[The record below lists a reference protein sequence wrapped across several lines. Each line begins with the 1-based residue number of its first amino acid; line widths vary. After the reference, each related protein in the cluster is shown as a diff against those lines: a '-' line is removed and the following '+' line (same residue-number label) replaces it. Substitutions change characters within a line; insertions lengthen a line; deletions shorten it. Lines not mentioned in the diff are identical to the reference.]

1 MIYKSLKPPDPGAT
15 SQGPAGG
22 DGWYVFEWRR
32 ISPAFPLRVK
42 GEPCVGGGRL
52 ARWVALP
59 PAITLSWVTT
69 RRWPPF
75 RTWPPPPHWKAG
87 VGAGRPPARSVLG
100 TESAARLRIFFQPLG
115 EGFPPPY
122 APRRAPGRPH
132 RYFFEREPV
141 TLFERNFSNKVP
153 CSILDLSLGPSRTQ
167 DKENSCRIAS
177 FQQL

>member
-1 MIYKSLKPPDPGAT
+1 MVQCLVSLTQTGPHTEGARLLHRQVALFSISPGAALPGWSGGRGRPGQTVPVIIALISVVYKSLKPPHPGAT

-69 RRWPPF
+69 QRWQ
-75 RTWPPPPHWKAG
+75 TH
-87 VGAGRPPARSVLG
+87 
-100 TESAARLRIFFQPLG
+100 Q
-115 EGFPPPY
+115 
-122 APRRAPGRPH
+122 RRAQGG
-132 RYFFEREPV
+132 
-141 TLFERNFSNKVP
+141 FSQTGTSDALLP
-153 CSILDLSLGPSRTQ
+153 AGEQYGL
-167 DKENSCRIAS
+167 
-177 FQQL
+177 

>member
-1 MIYKSLKPPDPGAT
+1 MPFLLAPGLRCHGQPPGAAQADSPRHFVLSLSVIYKSLKPPDPGAT

-69 RRWPPF
+69 RRWLTHQRRARGSFSQTDTLIALLATGEQYGGVPQAA
-75 RTWPPPPHWKAG
+75 AG
-87 VGAGRPPARSVLG
+87 VV
-100 TESAARLRIFFQPLG
+100 T
-115 EGFPPPY
+115 
-122 APRRAPGRPH
+122 PGW
-132 RYFFEREPV
+132 
-141 TLFERNFSNKVP
+141 
-153 CSILDLSLGPSRTQ
+153 
-167 DKENSCRIAS
+167 
-177 FQQL
+177 